1 MLSRGVRPSAGEAHQ
16 AASSPGRARR
26 AFKPARFPLGTAL
39 LAAGALIALA
49 VGTTWLLQRGAARE
63 ARARAIAS
71 ARSQA
76 ELVAQAAADATR
88 SGDATR
94 LMRILECATRDG
106 GIAGGAI
113 LDSTGLIVAHT
124 DVALLGS
131 QVALPLDGYRGSHLA
146 SAGAIAGL
154 FEDPS
159 GEIVLQ
165 PLLGPQ
171 GPLGFV
177 VLRPREQAVRLFD
190 HEALRILLPASLLL
204 LAFVGMILAT
214 IRWAVRPTAEFLE
227 HLTRAFEQEEGLA
240 AGAGE
245 PRCAVEPEAALDR
258 AVRCVDA
265 LHQEKQALLV
275 QTRLLGYEKKRLAR
289 ILDRLPE
296 GLLLA
301 DTAGRLVYSNRA
313 AATWLGSAEEGSEEV
328 RVSALP
334 PSLRAALAEASR
346 TGQAELRDE
355 GQRRLTRVTRVP
367 LSSTPGHPEGD
378 FYILRDESA
387 QLAAQRAQAEFLSQ
401 ISHELKAPLNTI
413 VTFVEALIDGEEL
426 TDKERKSYFNTLN
439 DEALRMAR
447 LIANLMQLSR
457 IQFGNLSAQFGFIKP
472 SALILQ
478 QAEALR
484 AQAEGRGQ
492 TLQVSVPENLPALYG
507 DKDLI
512 GVALT
517 NLLANAVK
525 YTGAGGQITVR
536 ALADEGGVRI
546 EVADTGLG
554 IPAEEQE
561 RVFERFARSSQP
573 EVQAQPGSGLGLAL
587 VREIAEIHEGQIQVS
602 SEPGRGSVFR
612 LWLPCREVGTRLDV
626 AA

>member
-1 MLSRGVRPSAGEAHQ
+1 MLSRGVRSSDGEAHH
-16 AASSPGRARR
+16 AASSPRKARR

-49 VGTTWLLQRGAARE
+49 VGTTWLLQRGAVRE

-76 ELVAQAAADATR
+76 ELVAQAAADAAR
-88 SGDATR
+88 FGDSTR

-131 QVALPLDGYRGSHLA
+131 QVALPLDGYRGPHLA
-146 SAGAIAGL
+146 SGGAIAGL

-177 VLRPREQAVRLFD
+177 VLRPREQAARLFD

-240 AGAGE
+240 AGE
-245 PRCAVEPEAALDR
+245 PRGAVEPEAALDR

-301 DTAGRLVYSNRA
+301 DTVGRLVYSNRS
-313 AATWLGSAEEGSEEV
+313 AATWLGSADEGSEEL

-334 PSLRAALAEASR
+334 PTLRAALAEASR

-355 GQRRLTRVTRVP
+355 GQRRLTRITRVP

-426 TDKERKSYFNTLN
+426 TDTERKSYFNTLN

-457 IQFGNLSAQFGFIKP
+457 IQLGNLSAQFGFVKP

-492 TLQVSVPENLPALYG
+492 TLELSVPENLPALYG

-525 YTGAGGQITVR
+525 YTGAGGHITVR

-546 EVADTGLG
+546 EVADTGIG